1 MIQVRLN
8 KIKDRISDKNLLEGK
23 GMGNEKNFH
32 IFDYEPQYELQV
44 RAEVEKI
51 KKNFNI
57 ETSDRKIIEIDLY
70 KLLIEIMKEED
81 IFESAIEMETEEG
94 KSEVLDAVSTF
105 ITPERYL
112 QEIKSRISE
121 SDVVFVTGVGKVY
134 PFVRS
139 HNILNNALE
148 LDNPLIMFY
157 PGRYSGQDLTLFDK
171 IEEQNYY
178 RAFPLIIE

>member
-1 MIQVRLN
+1 MIQERLS
-8 KIKDRISDKNLLEGK
+8 KIKDKIRDEKFLEGK

-32 IFDYEPQYELQV
+32 IFDYEPQHELQV
-44 RAEVEKI
+44 RAEIEKI

-57 ETSDRKIIEIDLY
+57 ETSKRKIVEIDLY
-70 KLLIEIMKEED
+70 KLLIQIMKNED
-81 IFESAIEMETEEG
+81 IFESAIEMEEEEG
-94 KSEVLDAVSTF
+94 KAEALDAVTTF

-112 QEIKSRISE
+112 KEIKSKINE
-121 SDVVFVTGVGKVY
+121 NDIVFITGIGKVY